1 VSQELALETV
11 KTLLRT
17 LFDVSEDEVR
27 LGAHLADD
35 LDLDSLDAV
44 ELLHG
49 LEDETGVSV
58 EEQELQSLRTVAD
71 LVRIVSERA
80 SRAAS

>member
-1 VSQELALETV
+1 MSQELALETV

-17 LFDVSEDEVR
+17 LFDVAEDDVR
-27 LGAHLADD
+27 LGARLADD

-80 SRAAS
+80 SRAAP